1 MDCQRPFHGF
11 RRAARNPISFSI
23 MQTSDFI
30 LLAAAA
36 LVLLAIAGA
45 AATRRAGAP
54 LLMIFLAIGMLA
66 GEEGP
71 GGIEFH
77 DHNSAYLLGSL
88 ALALILFDGG
98 LGTKLRRLKGVLR
111 PAITLAT
118 AGVLITAGVT
128 AAAAKYLFDLDWVE
142 AFLLGAIVSSTDAA
156 AVLMLIA
163 GRDIK
168 ARPRVATTL
177 EAESGFNDPMAVIL
191 VVTAVTWLSQGGAP
205 EPFGAAVT
213 IVWSLVAGGLIG
225 WFGGRLIGWV
235 ERKVRLPI
243 GLYPIFGVAAAVFLF
258 AFAQVIGASGF
269 LAAYLAGVALA
280 ASPRRA
286 ADATDRF
293 SDGLAWLSQIGLF
306 LMLGLLITPS
316 HAAEVALPA
325 LGVALVLILLAR
337 PLAVLICLAPE
348 RYRLNERAFIAWMGL
363 RGAVPIFLGAYPVIA
378 GVENANLYFSAA
390 FAVVIASLVI
400 QGWTAGPVAR
410 LFGVAPPL
418 PRGGRWAN
426 AGMIAVV
433 VAGFSFMSLAVSWT
447 VTREAPEDRLLA
459 AGSVAALREAMAP
472 MDPSSSPM
480 RLEALPADWTD
491 LEASERRETFARIAS
506 GLIAAQNA
514 RIMDDRMAL
523 LEMRAQIEAGDT
535 LSLPKQ
541 ARRDS
546 LSRRYGVR
554 YEDLDGLI
562 ERVDVIPPSLG
573 AAQAILATGWGDS
586 DAARSRNALFG
597 RLPAGQEGFP
607 SLLASAGD
615 YVDLINTHPDFAPL
629 RAARADL
636 RARQAPVT
644 GLQLV
649 EHIGPYAASGDAYA
663 AQVRALI
670 ISAELDRF
678 DPAPAPELAES

>member
-1 MDCQRPFHGF
+1 
-11 RRAARNPISFSI
+11 
-23 MQTSDFI
+23 MQTSDVI

-45 AATRRAGAP
+45 AATRQAGAP
-54 LLMIFLAIGMLA
+54 LLMIFLALGMLA

-77 DHNSAYLLGSL
+77 DHNVAYLLGSL

-128 AAAAKYLFDLDWVE
+128 AAAAKYLFDLGWVE

-163 GRDIK
+163 GRDLK

-191 VVTAVTWLSQGGAP
+191 VVTTVTWLSQGSAP
-205 EPFGAAVT
+205 EPFGAALT
-213 IVWSLVAGGLIG
+213 IIWSLVAGGLIG
-225 WFGGRLIGWV
+225 WFGGRLIGWL

-286 ADATDRF
+286 AEATDRF
-293 SDGLAWLSQIGLF
+293 SDGLAWLAQIGLF

-325 LGVALVLILLAR
+325 LGVALILILLAR

-418 PRGGRWAN
+418 QRGGRWAN
-426 AGMIAVV
+426 AGMVAVV
-433 VAGFSFMSLAVSWT
+433 ISGFSFMSLAVSWT
-447 VTREAPEDRLLA
+447 VTREAPESRLMA
-459 AGSVAALREAMAP
+459 ADSIEALRLAMAP
-472 MDPSSSPM
+472 MDAGAATPM
-480 RLEALPADWTD
+480 RLEALPADWSD
-491 LEASERRETFARIAS
+491 LESGERRDTFARIVS
-506 GLIAAQNA
+506 GLVAAENA
-514 RIMDDRMAL
+514 RILADRLAL
-523 LEMRAQIEAGDT
+523 LEMRDRIAAGQT
-535 LSLPKQ
+535 LSLPSQ
-541 ARRDS
+541 ARRDT
-546 LSRRYGVR
+546 LARRYGVR

-562 ERVDVIPPSLG
+562 DRVDVIPPSLG

-586 DAARSRNALFG
+586 EAARNRNALFG

-615 YVDLINTHPDFAPL
+615 YVDLLNTHPDFAPL
-629 RAARADL
+629 RAARAEL
-636 RARQAPVT
+636 RARQARVT
-644 GLQLV
+644 GLELV
-649 EHIGPYAASGDAYA
+649 AHIGPYAASGDAYA
-663 AQVRALI
+663 GQVRALI
-670 ISAELDRF
+670 TSANLDRF
-678 DPAPAPELAES
+678 DPASATEPAAES

>member
-1 MDCQRPFHGF
+1 
-11 RRAARNPISFSI
+11 

-562 ERVDVIPPSLG
+562 ERVDIIPPSLG

-636 RARQAPVT
+636 RARQVPVT

>member
-1 MDCQRPFHGF
+1 
-11 RRAARNPISFSI
+11 

-30 LLAAAA
+30 LLASAA

-71 GGIEFH
+71 GGIVFH
-77 DHNSAYLLGSL
+77 DHNAAYLLGSL

-128 AAAAKYLFDLDWVE
+128 AAAAKYLFDLGWVE

-205 EPFGAAVT
+205 EPFGAAAS
-213 IVWSLVAGGLIG
+213 IVWSLIAGGLIG
-225 WFGGRLIGWV
+225 WYGGRLIGWV

-286 ADATDRF
+286 AEATDRF
-293 SDGLAWLSQIGLF
+293 SDGLAWLAQIGLF

-418 PRGGRWAN
+418 QRGGRWAN

-433 VAGFSFMSLAVSWT
+433 MAGFSFVSLAVSWT
-447 VTREAPEDRLLA
+447 VTREAPEERLLA

-491 LEASERRETFARIAS
+491 LEAAERRETFARIAS

-514 RIMDDRMAL
+514 RLLDDRMAL
-523 LEMRAQIEAGDT
+523 LEMRAQIEAGET
-535 LSLPKQ
+535 LPLPKQ

-562 ERVDVIPPSLG
+562 DRVDVIPPSLG

-586 DAARSRNALFG
+586 EAARSRNALFG
-597 RLPAGQEGFP
+597 RFPAGQEGFT

-629 RAARADL
+629 RAARANL
-636 RARQAPVT
+636 RARQGPVT

-649 EHIGPYAASGDAYA
+649 DHIGPYAASGDAYA

>member
-1 MDCQRPFHGF
+1 
-11 RRAARNPISFSI
+11 
-23 MQTSDFI
+23 MQTSDVI

-45 AATRRAGAP
+45 AATRQAGAP
-54 LLMIFLAIGMLA
+54 LLMIFLALGMLA

-77 DHNSAYLLGSL
+77 DHNAAYLLGSL

-128 AAAAKYLFDLDWVE
+128 AAAAKYLFDLGWVE

-163 GRDIK
+163 GRDIR

-205 EPFGAAVT
+205 EPLGAAVS
-213 IVWSLVAGGLIG
+213 IVWALVAGGLIG
-225 WFGGRLIGWV
+225 WFGGRLIGWL

-286 ADATDRF
+286 AEATDRF
-293 SDGLAWLSQIGLF
+293 SDGLAWLAQIGLF

-418 PRGGRWAN
+418 QRGGRWAN
-426 AGMIAVV
+426 AGMVAVV
-433 VAGFSFMSLAVSWT
+433 MAGFSFMSLAVSWT
-447 VTREAPEDRLLA
+447 VTREAPEERLLA

-472 MDPSSSPM
+472 MDPSFSPM
-480 RLEALPADWTD
+480 RLEALPDDWTD
-491 LEASERRETFARIAS
+491 LDAAERRETFARIAS

-535 LSLPKQ
+535 LSLPRQ

-562 ERVDVIPPSLG
+562 DRVDVIPPSLG

-597 RLPAGQEGFP
+597 RLSGGQDGFP

-615 YVDLINTHPDFAPL
+615 YVDLLNMHPDFAPL
-629 RAARADL
+629 RAARAGL
-636 RARQAPVT
+636 RAREVPVT
-644 GLQLV
+644 GLELV
-649 EHIGPYAASGDAYA
+649 DHIGPYAASGDAYA

-670 ISAELDRF
+670 ISAKLDRF
-678 DPAPAPELAES
+678 DPAPAPELADS